1 MYIVPYSPNGKR
13 KIRDPFQGQN
23 RQFADSRDDS
33 TRTMNV
39 DKLHAIKM
47 TTFAFI
53 FKANFIR
60 PRYFVHV
67 GL

>member
-1 MYIVPYSPNGKR
+1 
-13 KIRDPFQGQN
+13 
-23 RQFADSRDDS
+23 
-33 TRTMNV
+33 
-39 DKLHAIKM
+39 M

>member
-1 MYIVPYSPNGKR
+1 MTFLYELITS
-13 KIRDPFQGQN
+13 KISIISYQI
-23 RQFADSRDDS
+23 A
-33 TRTMNV
+33 
-39 DKLHAIKM
+39 HAIKM

-60 PRYFVHV
+60 PRYFVHI